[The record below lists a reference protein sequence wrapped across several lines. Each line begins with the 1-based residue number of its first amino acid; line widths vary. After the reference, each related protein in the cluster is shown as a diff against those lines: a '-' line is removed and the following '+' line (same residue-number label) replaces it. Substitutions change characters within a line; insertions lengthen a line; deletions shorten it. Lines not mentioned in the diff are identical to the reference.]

1 MVVLLD
7 MSKAFDSVRHD
18 LMLSK
23 LQSIGVSSATCDWFG
38 SYLSQQS
45 QVVNVD
51 WGLPQ
56 VARDYPKS
64 FLEFLKKLLKR
75 CSKNNQKLLENIK
88 TFFAPMLKYENCTTK
103 VRFLSI
109 FAQFCSVTSIA

>member
-7 MSKAFDSVRHD
+7 MSKALDSVRHD

-51 WGLPQ
+51 WGFRQ

-75 CSKNNQKLLENIK
+75 SSKNNQKVLFVTKVAQKLLENIK
-88 TFFAPMLKYENCTTK
+88 P
-103 VRFLSI
+103 FLLP
-109 FAQFCSVTSIA
+109 C